1 VNAFMNPFRSIRH
14 ETDRAVLLLSVIVPL
29 LLCPAAKLSASQ
41 IVVSTTIQAAV
52 DAATPGDTVLVP
64 PGLYRENVLVNK
76 NNITITGSQAAIMDG
91 TGLTG
96 NSGITVRSSIPQ
108 GRIDG
113 FRLTGLRIQNYEEN
127 GVLLVRVDNFAI
139 DHGKYVN
146 NDEYGIFPIL
156 SSHGRIEFNQ
166 VSGSNDTGIY
176 IGQSHDVVINDN
188 HVTDCTVGF
197 DVELSSNVAVH
208 NNEAKS
214 NSIGMTTEVVPGLTV
229 TETTNIQFIGN
240 VINKNNRPN
249 PVTEPEDILSHLPSG
264 SGLLIIGA
272 DEVSVN
278 SNAVMMNDSVGIA
291 VIRLPPEF
299 SEPDPRINPFPD
311 NDEIR
316 GNVVNLNGRN
326 PDPRIAPFPGSDL
339 IWDFSGAGNCWGNNV
354 FRTSFPNPLPSCP

>member
-1 VNAFMNPFRSIRH
+1 MNPFRSIRH
-14 ETDRAVLLLSVIVPL
+14 KTDRAVLLLWVILPL
-29 LLCPAAKLSASQ
+29 VLCPAAKLSASQ
-41 IVVSTTIQAAV
+41 IIVSTTIQAAV
-52 DAATPGDTVLVP
+52 DAANPGDTVLVP

-96 NSGITVRSSIPQ
+96 YSGITVRSSIPQ

-127 GVLLVRVDNFAI
+127 GALLIRVDNFAI
-139 DHGKYVN
+139 DHGRYVN

-156 SSHGRIEFNQ
+156 SSHGHIEFNQ

-176 IGQSHDVVINDN
+176 IGQSHDIVINDN
-188 HVTDCTVGF
+188 HVTDSTVGI
-197 DVELSSNVAVH
+197 DVELSSNVAVAR
-208 NNEAKS
+208 NQTKDNT
-214 NSIGMTTEVVPGLTV
+214 IGMTTEVVPGLTV
-229 TETTNIQFIGN
+229 TETTGIQFVGN
-240 VINKNNRPN
+240 VMYKNNRPN
-249 PVTEPEDILSHLPSG
+249 PVTDPEDILSYLPSG

-272 DEVSVN
+272 DHVTVE
-278 SNAVMMNDSVGIA
+278 SNVVTMNDSVGIA
-291 VIRLPPEF
+291 VVQLPPGF
-299 SEPDPRINPFPD
+299 ASLDPRINPFPD

-316 GNVVNLNGRN
+316 RNVVNLNGRN